1 MMTEKELNFIQELI
15 AFEDN
20 AYKKA
25 DCYAKSCTEGEL
37 CELFGQIAL
46 CHKSRKEKLIARL
59 K

>member
-1 MMTEKELNFIQELI
+1 MLTEKELNFIQELI
-15 AFEDN
+15 TFEDN

-25 DCYAKSCTEGEL
+25 ECYAQNCTEGEL
-37 CELFGQIAL
+37 CELFGQIAK